1 MLGIKQHEMRL
12 RDGTVM
18 LQNIIYSTSLLEVIG
33 TFLTQQ
39 FSIYSMAFIG
49 ICCYVNIEMSQDSG
63 LVILI

>member
-18 LQNIIYSTSLLEVIG
+18 LQSIISSTSLLEVIG
-33 TFLTQQ
+33 IFLTQQ
-39 FSIYSMAFIG
+39 FSIYSMAFSG

-63 LVILI
+63 LVILT